1 MVLLD
6 RVITIVNSN
15 YVSIWSRLS
24 KILNVNFLFAAIAL
38 VRQITLSAFDAA
50 ASLDLRVAEVK
61 KCDPT
66 WG

>member
-1 MVLLD
+1 
-6 RVITIVNSN
+6 
-15 YVSIWSRLS
+15 
-24 KILNVNFLFAAIAL
+24 LNVNFLFAAIAL

-66 WG
+66 